1 MYMANLEY
9 FFISGSKEAVQNWSP
24 PKDSGANLKGF
35 PPARVG
41 TNEHQKEY
49 N

>member
-1 MYMANLEY
+1 MYMMNLEY
-9 FFISGSKEAVQNWSP
+9 FFISGSKEAAQNWSP
-24 PKDSGANLKGF
+24 PKDSGANLKGL

-41 TNEHQKEY
+41 TTEHQKEY